1 MWFVSSQTAPIGRE
15 IKLSQAIIAIIL
27 MGLCSAASAHW
38 LTPMIGDWQLLAQF
52 VAWVLVAKLE
62 LQLTLWRA
70 LLAVIIYLAVMV
82 GAQIVMEKIAYMKPV
97 T

>member
-27 MGLCSAASAHW
+27 MGLCSAASIHW
-38 LTPMIGDWQLLAQF
+38 LTPMIGDLQFLAQF
-52 VAWVLVAKLE
+52 VAWVLVVM
-62 LQLTLWRA
+62 LTLHLSLWRA
-70 LLAVIIYLAVMV
+70 LLAVIIYMVVMV
-82 GAQIVMEKIAYMKPV
+82 AAGVVMNKIAYMKPV